1 MAGPS
6 SQPLKLMFVAGEHS
20 ADQHASRLI
29 SILKRQVSDL
39 ECFGYGGKAMESAGM
54 RLEFDLASG
63 FPIIGITQALY
74 HYPQLKQ
81 LFRQACALLESKRPD
96 ALVLVDYPGFN
107 LRLAQQAAR
116 LGIPVIYYIA
126 PQVWAWHYSR
136 IEILK
141 RAVSLLLVIFPFEET
156 LFREAGIETYFVGH
170 PLLDAPSPTR
180 TKAQVCQWLG
190 FKPDATLIG
199 LLPGSRRSEWEYH
212 LRPLL
217 DAAGTIAKHIPSA
230 AFVIPKAHT
239 VDDTIVAQAMRA
251 RRHFPIAVALED
263 HASVRGALD
272 FAICKSGTSTLELA
286 LAGVPQ
292 IVIYRVS
299 WLTYLFARTVV
310 RTPWISLVN
319 IVAGREVVPELLQ
332 HEVVGPKIAAKALD
346 ILLSPQ
352 RLAAMRSEYERIR
365 QSFGKPGS
373 AARAVERII
382 EFLDKRRVKP
392 AVISP

>member
-1 MAGPS
+1 
-6 SQPLKLMFVAGEHS
+6 
-20 ADQHASRLI
+20 
-29 SILKRQVSDL
+29 
-39 ECFGYGGKAMESAGM
+39 MESAGM

-392 AVISP
+392 VVISP